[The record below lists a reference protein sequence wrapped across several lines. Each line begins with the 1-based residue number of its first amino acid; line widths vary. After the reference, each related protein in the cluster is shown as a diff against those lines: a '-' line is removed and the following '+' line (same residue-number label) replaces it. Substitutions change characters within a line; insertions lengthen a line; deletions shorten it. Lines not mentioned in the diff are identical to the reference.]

1 MKNWWCCFWG
11 LFLPMLAMGQ
21 IRVEVVYHAPF
32 KTANQ
37 RLFLASDFNNWQP
50 GDSSLEFKKESSG
63 TYFLHLPDSLTNFK
77 YKITQGSWG
86 LVEGD
91 SSGKSRPDRVYYR
104 FSEQNPKRIQ
114 IKIEGWEARAMYRF
128 VINEIPPNTPKDA
141 SIYISGNFNNWHAG
155 DEDFRLRKQVDGTY
169 RVTVASDLPRLEY
182 KFTRGDWNSVEG
194 YENGKTRPN
203 RILYRGQIINNENI
217 EVAIDSWE
225 DLSGTFRSISI
236 YDLLLLFSA
245 FQSILLII
253 AITSMQDY
261 NRQANRWLVVSLAFM
276 AIVVAIKVVSAYR
289 EVAQE
294 YTKLLLVPDFALF
307 LYSPLFYFYLQK
319 LLFKIPKFPRHW
331 WGHFVLPGIQLL
343 VYLPLFFM
351 ENKRLQI
358 KIVNRELDVIWL
370 FWGAGTVALFTNLYY
385 WLVNYRAIRSYRAL
399 AANQSSSEHNLQYLS
414 TVLGLQLVCLILW
427 FFSGI
432 LFGIG
437 YTFEIETNTLVYKSI
452 DTIWLAFS
460 TIPYFLGYFAIHQ
473 PEIFKIQAKPQPF
486 LKPTEEPT
494 VTIALHDTLAPV
506 LEKEADTLENLGGYK
521 AKLETYMQQHKP
533 YTNPGLTLNEL
544 AQKLKLAPHLLSKI
558 INEGYDKNFFDFVN
572 EYRIEEFKQRFEDPR
587 NKHFTLLAIAFEV
600 GFNSKTA
607 FNRAFKKMTQQTPRE
622 YFFESR
628 IEEE

>member
-1 MKNWWCCFWG
+1 MI
-11 LFLPMLAMGQ
+11 AMGQ
-21 IRVEVVYHAPF
+21 IRLEVVYHAPF

-63 TYFLHLPDSLTNFK
+63 LYFLNLSDTLTNFK

-104 FSEQNPKRIQ
+104 FSEQNPKLIQ
-114 IKIEGWEARAMYRF
+114 LKIQGWEARVMYRF
-128 VINEIPPNTPKDA
+128 VIKEIPSNTPKDA

-203 RILYRGQIINNENI
+203 RILYRGQMMNNENI

-276 AIVVAIKVVSAYR
+276 AIIVAIKVVSAYR

-294 YTKLLLVPDFALF
+294 YTKLLLVPYFALF

-331 WGHFVLPGIQLL
+331 WGHFVLPGIQLF

-351 ENKRLQI
+351 ENKRLQL
-358 KIVNRELDVIWL
+358 KIVNRELDIIWL

-399 AANQSSSEHNLQYLS
+399 AVNQSSSEHNLQYLS

-460 TIPYFLGYFAIHQ
+460 TIPYFLGYFAIYQ

-506 LEKEADTLENLGGYK
+506 LEKEVDALENLGVYK
-521 AKLETYMQQHKP
+521 AKLETFMQQHKP

-558 INEGYDKNFFDFVN
+558 INEGYNKNFFDFVN